1 MVKPSTKE
9 HYVLKVYKHWATYI
23 SKHRLGFKSK
33 YYLTKSRKIHK
44 LSFIKYC
51 ARKFPLTLVSPYV
64 CEWNPTVRSFTILC

>member
-33 YYLTKSRKIHK
+33 YYLTKSRKVIVHKVLRKEVSINFSFSLRLRMKSYSSIIHD
-44 LSFIKYC
+44 S
-51 ARKFPLTLVSPYV
+51 V
-64 CEWNPTVRSFTILC
+64 

>member
-1 MVKPSTKE
+1 MMVKPSTKE
-9 HYVLKVYKHWATYI
+9 HYVLKAYKHWATYI

-64 CEWNPTVRSFTILC
+64 CE

>member
-33 YYLTKSRKIHK
+33 YYLT
-44 LSFIKYC
+44 
-51 ARKFPLTLVSPYV
+51 
-64 CEWNPTVRSFTILC
+64 

>member
-44 LSFIKYC
+44 VIVHKVLRKEVSINFSFSLRLRMKSYSSIIHDS
-51 ARKFPLTLVSPYV
+51 V
-64 CEWNPTVRSFTILC
+64 